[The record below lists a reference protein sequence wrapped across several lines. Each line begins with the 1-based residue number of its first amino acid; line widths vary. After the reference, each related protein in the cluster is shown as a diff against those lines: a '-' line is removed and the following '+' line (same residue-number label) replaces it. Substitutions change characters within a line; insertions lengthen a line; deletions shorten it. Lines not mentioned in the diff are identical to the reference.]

1 MAICIRC
8 GFDYED
14 GRAMLGY
21 RVCLKCGDTDAHNRK
36 HTIVPQNKS
45 NYMLVTDYD
54 ILKQL
59 NPKRTT

>member
-1 MAICIRC
+1 MAVCIRC
-8 GFDYED
+8 GEDYED

-21 RVCLKCGDTDAHNRK
+21 RVCLKCGDVDAHNRK

-45 NYMLVTDYD
+45 NYILVTDYAL
-54 ILKQL
+54 LKQL